1 MPPDAIRSQAVD
13 PKGFTS
19 QRRPRFGNRL
29 SKRRRKRWG
38 QGMKT
43 VCVIQ
48 HTEAEYLGLIED
60 HFEGRNIRFQYRRPF
75 TPGGLLPTSAKGFDG
90 LMLLG
95 GGPYGLVSG
104 HLLPS
109 AGHELRLTRAFL
121 DAGLPVLGIEL
132 GAVILAVAAGG
143 GAVEAPLRFYV
154 DDARAVR
161 PGLLGGHLP
170 ESFPLALYLRD
181 APVLPDAAEVLAT
194 GGGGDPLVFS
204 VGGNSLGFLGH
215 PGMKRGMAEDLIME
229 FAETPENTV
238 EALGALGAAQ
248 ANIADALT
256 SIMVGISEHM
266 GLM

>member
-1 MPPDAIRSQAVD
+1 
-13 PKGFTS
+13 
-19 QRRPRFGNRL
+19 
-29 SKRRRKRWG
+29 
-38 QGMKT
+38 MKT

-75 TPGGLLPTSAKGFDG
+75 TPGGMLPTSVKGFDA

-121 DAGLPVLGIEL
+121 DAGLPVLGLEL

-143 GAVEAPLRFYV
+143 GASEAPLRFYL
-154 DDARAVR
+154 DTAQAAG
-161 PGLLGGHLP
+161 PGLLGGNLP
-170 ESFPLALYLRD
+170 GTFPLALYLRD
-181 APVLPDAAEVLAT
+181 APVLPESAEVLAT
-194 GGGGDPLVFS
+194 GEAGDPLVFS
-204 VGGNSLGFLGH
+204 VGGNSLGFVGH
-215 PGMKRGMAEDLIME
+215 PGMKRGMVEDLIME
-229 FAETPENTV
+229 FAETPENTA
-238 EALGALGAAQ
+238 ESLADLSRAQ
-248 ANIADALT
+248 AEIAGALT
-256 SIMVGISEHM
+256 SIMVGISGHM